1 MTEKILFD
9 KDLIFKV
16 IGRKDIEILFLKY
29 SIEERKA
36 FYKTDKSKRYKL
48 ISFEKVI
55 NI

>member
-9 KDLIFKV
+9 KDLIYKV
-16 IGRKDIEILFLKY
+16 IGRKDVDILFLKY

-36 FYKTDKSKRYKL
+36 FYKTNTCKRYKL